1 MYADLQGSEGTMFTW
16 ARREYAQEI
25 FAVALAVGTL
35 LVLADLIP
43 A

>member
-1 MYADLQGSEGTMFTW
+1 MFTW

>member
-1 MYADLQGSEGTMFTW
+1 MFTR

-25 FAVALAVGTL
+25 FALALTIGALVA
-35 LVLADLIP
+35 LADLIP